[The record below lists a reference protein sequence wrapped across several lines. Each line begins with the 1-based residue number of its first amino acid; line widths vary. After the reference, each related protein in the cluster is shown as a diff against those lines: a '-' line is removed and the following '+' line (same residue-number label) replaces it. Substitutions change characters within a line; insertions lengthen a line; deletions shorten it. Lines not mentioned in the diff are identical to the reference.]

1 LRRQRGRFR
10 RIVLGY
16 WPGNPA
22 VKLYESLGFEHT
34 GAKWGD
40 EPMMRLGLRR

>member
-1 LRRQRGRFR
+1 M
-10 RIVLGY
+10 IPTKPAVSY

-34 GAKWGD
+34 GEKWGD
-40 EPMMRLGLRR
+40 EPVMELRL